1 MAQAES
7 RRAGVLGHTAPGAML
22 GNSAMTRA
30 LRASGVAALGH
41 GFRSSFKD
49 WTRHERFDELLS

>member
-1 MAQAES
+1 
-7 RRAGVLGHTAPGAML
+7 ML

-30 LRASGVAALGH
+30 LRTSGVTALGH

-49 WTRHERFDELLS
+49 WARHHDVDDPLSEFALAHVEGCPCCGVQP